1 MQRVIITIPPAL
13 LTQVEDAA
21 AKLNFSRSRLIR
33 EALEQYVEA
42 QRQQELRELLKEG
55 YLFRAEESRQLV
67 QEFFA
72 AEQEVSDR
80 YAPWEV

>member
-1 MQRVIITIPPAL
+1 MQSIPRL
-13 LTQVEDAA
+13 A

-33 EALEQYVEA
+33 EALTQYVEA

-55 YLFRAEESRQLV
+55 YLFWAEESRQLA

-72 AEQEVSDR
+72 AEQEVADR